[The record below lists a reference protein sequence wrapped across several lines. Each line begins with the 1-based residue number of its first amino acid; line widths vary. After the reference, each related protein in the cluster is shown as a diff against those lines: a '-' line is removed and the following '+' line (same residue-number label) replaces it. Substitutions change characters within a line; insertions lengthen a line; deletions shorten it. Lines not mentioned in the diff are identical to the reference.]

1 MSGIR
6 SFAMLV
12 EGCQRPGNG
21 LHSSRGVSIR
31 VIRAIRGS
39 LAGDSTMHRRD
50 WFKLGTPLV
59 MNCRLWQNGEMTAEQ
74 WGLYDAFALAPKTAT
89 K

>member
-1 MSGIR
+1 
-6 SFAMLV
+6 
-12 EGCQRPGNG
+12 
-21 LHSSRGVSIR
+21 
-31 VIRAIRGS
+31 
-39 LAGDSTMHRRD
+39 MHRRD